1 MYRLIFYVVLIV
13 LLARA
18 LNRLWGGVREGMG
31 ARTSGAPNVPQHGVH
46 MVRDPVCGVFVV
58 PSNAL
63 RIADGRTS
71 VYFCSQDCRDKYRR
85 TA

>member
-18 LNRLWGGVREGMG
+18 LSRLWGGIRDGMG
-31 ARTSGAPNVPQHGVH
+31 VRASGPSGVPQHGVQ
-46 MVRDPVCGVFVV
+46 MVRDPVCGTFVV
-58 PSNAL
+58 PSKAL
-63 RIADGRTS
+63 QIADGRTS
-71 VYFCSQDCRDKYRR
+71 VYFCSPDCRDKYRR